1 MKLPLLKRS
10 APSAAGEPSAAKKK
24 RPSLKKLLA
33 LAAAAALVIGLGGR
47 TLLGGGAQAAKTGD
61 GGYTTA
67 QVTRRDVTAAIT
79 GSGTL
84 EAADSYNVTTL
95 LEDTIL
101 TANFEEGDQVEE
113 GTVLYTLDSS
123 DADSSLEQSE
133 ISLQQAQRSYSSQL
147 EDQAD
152 LNVAATAAGQVWS
165 VDVEVGDEIQA
176 GQTVATIRDSA
187 TMELKV
193 PFPADDAAG
202 FSLGQSA
209 AVTLDS
215 TFETL
220 SGTITKV
227 NGNTEVRSGN
237 VQVRTVT
244 IAVTNPGG
252 LSTDQSATAA
262 VVSADTKGPYVADNG
277 GGLTLPFTPTAVYV
291 DGALSG
297 QSQVK
302 QYDVYYYNA
311 ALRTVWVYTD
321 RATGTLTD
329 LSPSKTA
336 PTSATVAGVTYS
348 IGSSTASYKLS
359 SQGQFSQGDVVTVLL
374 GMDGDIVDVVSAQ
387 NSETTYYGVV
397 IASTKAASSSSTSS
411 SSTTSAQAQT
421 QVACSD
427 GTVRTF
433 YHSGGAQSVGKL
445 VSVAVTQSGTTLSAI
460 PRRSLSGTVNS
471 AGTRF
476 AGYSFA
482 DNVEILDTDGDGG
495 YARIYPSRLA
505 GYSLTDDDVLFYSL
519 DSTGSIDCLIL
530 DEATGDTYT
539 YAFVTQATSKTDGS
553 SLSGSYTYLQNGQS
567 HSVSGQQTYSVKV
580 GGARLTFSDNGSL
593 KGMRQLSS
601 VNLTGLTSLT
611 ATAGS
616 SKYALAEDVTVLLRD
631 GSQQGYYPTTLSA
644 VNSTDYSLVGWYDN
658 QGASAGGRIRILVA
672 TKK

>member
-1 MKLPLLKRS
+1 M
-10 APSAAGEPSAAKKK
+10 KK
-24 RPSLKKLLA
+24 RLSAL
-33 LAAAAALVIGLGGR
+33 LAAALAVSMLTLPAGAVSQSTALETIQALGILAGDSQGNLNLSSAVTRAEFVTMMTAASSYKDTVGSGYGVSLFKDVKSSHWASEYIRLAVEQNWMTGYTDGTFRPGR
-47 TLLGGGAQAAKTGD
+47 TITLEEACTALLRLLGYDASSLAGSFP
-61 GGYTTA
+61 TA
-67 QVTRRDVTAAIT
+67 QLSKAGAVGLLDDVTAK
-79 GSGTL
+79 
-84 EAADSYNVTTL
+84 
-95 LEDTIL
+95 
-101 TANFEEGDQVEE
+101 Q
-113 GTVLYTLDSS
+113 
-123 DADSSLEQSE
+123 
-133 ISLQQAQRSYSSQL
+133 
-147 EDQAD
+147 
-152 LNVAATAAGQVWS
+152 
-165 VDVEVGDEIQA
+165 
-176 GQTVATIRDSA
+176 GQTLTRQDC
-187 TMELKV
+187 
-193 PFPADDAAG
+193 
-202 FSLGQSA
+202 
-209 AVTLDS
+209 VTL
-215 TFETL
+215 FYHLLLAETKAGAVYGATL
-220 SGTITKV
+220 GYTIK
-227 NGNTEVRSGN
+227 NNEV
-237 VQVRTVT
+237 
-244 IAVTNPGG
+244 
-252 LSTDQSATAA
+252 DYAT

-291 DGALSG
+291 DGALSS

-302 QYDVYYYNA
+302 QYDVYYYNSG
-311 ALRTVWVYTD
+311 LRTVWVYTD

-460 PRRSLSGTVNS
+460 SKRSLSGTVNS

-482 DNVEILDTDGDGG
+482 DNVEILDTDSDGG

>member
-1 MKLPLLKRS
+1 MIKEMKFPMR
-10 APSAAGEPSAAKKK
+10 
-24 RPSLKKLLA
+24 KKLSAL
-33 LAAAAALVIGLGGR
+33 LAAALAVSMLTLPAGAVSQSTALETVRALGIMAGDSQGNLNLSSAVTRAEFVTMMTAASSYKDTVGSGYGVSLFKDVKSSHWASEYIRLAVEQNWMTGYTDGTFRPGR
-47 TLLGGGAQAAKTGD
+47 TITLEEACTALLRLLGYDASTLAGSFP
-61 GGYTTA
+61 TA
-67 QVTRRDVTAAIT
+67 QLSKAGAVGLLDDVTAKQ
-79 GSGTL
+79 GQTL
-84 EAADSYNVTTL
+84 TRQDCVTLFYNLLLADTKDGPVYGTTL
-95 LEDTIL
+95 GYTIK
-101 TANFEEGDQVEE
+101 NNEVD
-113 GTVLYTLDSS
+113 Y
-123 DADSSLEQSE
+123 
-133 ISLQQAQRSYSSQL
+133 
-147 EDQAD
+147 
-152 LNVAATAAGQVWS
+152 AT
-165 VDVEVGDEIQA
+165 
-176 GQTVATIRDSA
+176 
-187 TMELKV
+187 
-193 PFPADDAAG
+193 
-202 FSLGQSA
+202 
-209 AVTLDS
+209 
-215 TFETL
+215 
-220 SGTITKV
+220 
-227 NGNTEVRSGN
+227 
-237 VQVRTVT
+237 
-244 IAVTNPGG
+244 
-252 LSTDQSATAA
+252 
-262 VVSADTKGPYVADNG
+262 VVSADTKGPYVASVSRT
-277 GGLTLPFTPTAVYV
+277 LELPF
-291 DGALSG
+291 S
-297 QSQVK
+297 
-302 QYDVYYYNA
+302 A
-311 ALRTVWVYTD
+311 A
-321 RATGTLTD
+321 
-329 LSPSKTA
+329 
-336 PTSATVAGVTYS
+336 SATVYRDGD
-348 IGSSTASYKLS
+348 LS

-397 IASTKAASSSSTSS
+397 VASSKAASSSSTSS

-427 GTVRTF
+427 GAVRTF

-460 PRRSLSGTVNS
+460 SRRSLSGTVNS

-539 YAFVTQATSKTDGS
+539 YAFVTQATSKTDGN

-567 HSVSGQQTYSVKV
+567 HTVSGQQTYSVKV

-631 GSQQGYYPTTLSA
+631 SGQQGYYPTTLSA
-644 VNSTDYSLVGWYDN
+644 INSTDYSLVGWYDN

>member
-1 MKLPLLKRS
+1 MIKEMKFPMR
-10 APSAAGEPSAAKKK
+10 
-24 RPSLKKLLA
+24 KKLSAL
-33 LAAAAALVIGLGGR
+33 LAAALAVSMLTLPAGAVSQSTALETVRALGIMAGDSQGNLNLSSAVTRAEFVTMMTAASSYKDTVGSGYGVSLFKDVKSSHWASEYIRLAVEQNWMTGYTDGTFRPGR
-47 TLLGGGAQAAKTGD
+47 TITLEEACTALLRLLGYDSSSLAGSFP
-61 GGYTTA
+61 TA
-67 QVTRRDVTAAIT
+67 QLSKAGSVGLLDDVTAKQ
-79 GSGTL
+79 GQTL
-84 EAADSYNVTTL
+84 TRQDCVTLFYNLLLADTKDGPVYGTTL
-95 LEDTIL
+95 GYTIK
-101 TANFEEGDQVEE
+101 NNEVD
-113 GTVLYTLDSS
+113 Y
-123 DADSSLEQSE
+123 
-133 ISLQQAQRSYSSQL
+133 
-147 EDQAD
+147 
-152 LNVAATAAGQVWS
+152 AT
-165 VDVEVGDEIQA
+165 
-176 GQTVATIRDSA
+176 
-187 TMELKV
+187 
-193 PFPADDAAG
+193 
-202 FSLGQSA
+202 
-209 AVTLDS
+209 
-215 TFETL
+215 
-220 SGTITKV
+220 
-227 NGNTEVRSGN
+227 
-237 VQVRTVT
+237 
-244 IAVTNPGG
+244 
-252 LSTDQSATAA
+252 
-262 VVSADTKGPYVADNG
+262 VVSADTKGPYVASASRT
-277 GGLTLPFTPTAVYV
+277 LELPFSAASATVYR
-291 DGALSG
+291 DGDLSS
-297 QSQVK
+297 QSQVQ
-302 QYDVYYYNA
+302 QYDVYYYNSG
-311 ALRTVWVYTD
+311 LRTVWVYSD

-397 IASTKAASSSSTSS
+397 VASSKAASSSSTSS

-433 YHSGGAQSVGKL
+433 YHDGGAQSVGKL
-445 VSVAVTQSGTTLSAI
+445 VSATVTQSGTQLSAI
-460 PRRSLSGTVNS
+460 SKRSLSGTVNS

-505 GYSLTDDDVLFYSL
+505 GYSLTDDDVLFYTL
-519 DSTGSIDCLIL
+519 DSSGSIDCLIL

-539 YAFVTQATSKTDGS
+539 YAFVTQATSKTDGNN
-553 SLSGSYTYLQNGQS
+553 LSGSYTYLQNGQS

-580 GGARLTFSDNGSL
+580 GGARLTFSDNGAL

-616 SKYALAEDVTVLLRD
+616 SKYALAEDVMVLLRD
-631 GSQQGYYPTTLSA
+631 SGQQGYYPTTLSA
-644 VNSTDYSLVGWYDN
+644 INSTDYSLVGWYDN

>member
-1 MKLPLLKRS
+1 MR
-10 APSAAGEPSAAKKK
+10 
-24 RPSLKKLLA
+24 KKLSAL
-33 LAAAAALVIGLGGR
+33 LAAALAVSMLTLPAGAVSQSTALETIQALGILAGDSQGNLNLSSAVTRAEFVTMMTAASSYKDTVGSGYGVSLFKDVKSSHWASEYIRLAVEQNWMTGYTDGTFRPGR
-47 TLLGGGAQAAKTGD
+47 TITLEEACTALLRLLGYDASSLAGSFP
-61 GGYTTA
+61 TA
-67 QVTRRDVTAAIT
+67 QLSKAGAVGLLDDVTAKQ
-79 GSGTL
+79 GQTL
-84 EAADSYNVTTL
+84 TRQDCVTLFYHLLLAETKAGAVYGTTL
-95 LEDTIL
+95 
-101 TANFEEGDQVEE
+101 GY
-113 GTVLYTLDSS
+113 TVKNNEVDY
-123 DADSSLEQSE
+123 
-133 ISLQQAQRSYSSQL
+133 
-147 EDQAD
+147 
-152 LNVAATAAGQVWS
+152 AT
-165 VDVEVGDEIQA
+165 
-176 GQTVATIRDSA
+176 
-187 TMELKV
+187 
-193 PFPADDAAG
+193 
-202 FSLGQSA
+202 
-209 AVTLDS
+209 
-215 TFETL
+215 
-220 SGTITKV
+220 
-227 NGNTEVRSGN
+227 
-237 VQVRTVT
+237 
-244 IAVTNPGG
+244 
-252 LSTDQSATAA
+252 

-291 DGALSG
+291 DGALSD

-302 QYDVYYYNA
+302 QYDVYYYNSG
-311 ALRTVWVYTD
+311 LRTVWVYTD

-460 PRRSLSGTVNS
+460 SRRSLSGTVNS

>member
-1 MKLPLLKRS
+1 MR
-10 APSAAGEPSAAKKK
+10 
-24 RPSLKKLLA
+24 KKLSAL
-33 LAAAAALVIGLGGR
+33 LAAALAVSMLTLPAGAVSQSTALETIQALGILAGDSQGNLNLSSAVTRAEFVTMMTAASSYKDTVGSGYGVSLFKDVKSSHWASEYIRLAVEQNWMTGYTDGTFRPGR
-47 TLLGGGAQAAKTGD
+47 TITLEEACTALLRLLGYDASSLAGSFP
-61 GGYTTA
+61 TA
-67 QVTRRDVTAAIT
+67 QLSKAGAVGLLDDVTAKQ
-79 GSGTL
+79 GQTL
-84 EAADSYNVTTL
+84 TRQDCVTLFYHLLLAETKAGAVYGTTL
-95 LEDTIL
+95 
-101 TANFEEGDQVEE
+101 GY
-113 GTVLYTLDSS
+113 TVKNNEVDY
-123 DADSSLEQSE
+123 
-133 ISLQQAQRSYSSQL
+133 
-147 EDQAD
+147 
-152 LNVAATAAGQVWS
+152 AT
-165 VDVEVGDEIQA
+165 
-176 GQTVATIRDSA
+176 
-187 TMELKV
+187 
-193 PFPADDAAG
+193 
-202 FSLGQSA
+202 
-209 AVTLDS
+209 
-215 TFETL
+215 
-220 SGTITKV
+220 
-227 NGNTEVRSGN
+227 
-237 VQVRTVT
+237 
-244 IAVTNPGG
+244 
-252 LSTDQSATAA
+252 

-291 DGALSG
+291 DGALSD

-302 QYDVYYYNA
+302 QYDVYYYNSG
-311 ALRTVWVYTD
+311 LRTVWVYTD

-460 PRRSLSGTVNS
+460 SKRSLSGTVNS

-539 YAFVTQATSKTDGS
+539 YAFVTQATSKTDGN

-644 VNSTDYSLVGWYDN
+644 VNSTDYTLVGWYDN

>member
-1 MKLPLLKRS
+1 MR
-10 APSAAGEPSAAKKK
+10 
-24 RPSLKKLLA
+24 KKLSAL
-33 LAAAAALVIGLGGR
+33 LAAALAVSMLTLPAGAVSQSTALETIQALGILAGDSQGNLNLSSAVTRAEFVTMMTAASSYKDTVGSGYGVSLFKDVKSSHWASEYIRLAVEQNWMTGYTDGTFRPGR
-47 TLLGGGAQAAKTGD
+47 TITLEEACTALLRLLGYDASSLAGSFP
-61 GGYTTA
+61 TA
-67 QVTRRDVTAAIT
+67 QLSKAGAVGLLDDVTAKQ
-79 GSGTL
+79 GQTL
-84 EAADSYNVTTL
+84 TRQDCVTLFYHLLLAETKAGAVYGTTL
-95 LEDTIL
+95 GYTIK
-101 TANFEEGDQVEE
+101 NNE
-113 GTVLYTLDSS
+113 
-123 DADSSLEQSE
+123 
-133 ISLQQAQRSYSSQL
+133 
-147 EDQAD
+147 
-152 LNVAATAAGQVWS
+152 
-165 VDVEVGDEIQA
+165 VDY
-176 GQTVATIRDSA
+176 
-187 TMELKV
+187 
-193 PFPADDAAG
+193 
-202 FSLGQSA
+202 
-209 AVTLDS
+209 
-215 TFETL
+215 
-220 SGTITKV
+220 
-227 NGNTEVRSGN
+227 
-237 VQVRTVT
+237 
-244 IAVTNPGG
+244 
-252 LSTDQSATAA
+252 AA

-277 GGLTLPFTPTAVYV
+277 GGLTLPFPPTAVYV
-291 DGALSG
+291 DGALSD

-302 QYDVYYYNA
+302 QYDVYYYNSG
-311 ALRTVWVYTD
+311 LRTVWVYTD

-460 PRRSLSGTVNS
+460 SRRSLSGTVNS

-539 YAFVTQATSKTDGS
+539 YAFVTQATSKTDGN

>member
-1 MKLPLLKRS
+1 MIKEMKFPMR
-10 APSAAGEPSAAKKK
+10 
-24 RPSLKKLLA
+24 KKLSAL
-33 LAAAAALVIGLGGR
+33 LAAALAVSMLTLPAGAVSQSTALETVRALGITAGDSQGNLNLSSAVTRAEFVTMMTAASSYKDTVGSGYGVSLFKDVKSSHWASEYIRLAVEQNWMTGYTDGTFRPGR
-47 TLLGGGAQAAKTGD
+47 TITLEEACTALLRLLGYDSSSLAGSFP
-61 GGYTTA
+61 TA
-67 QVTRRDVTAAIT
+67 QLSKAGAVGLLDDVTAKQ
-79 GSGTL
+79 GQTL
-84 EAADSYNVTTL
+84 TRQDCVTLFYNLLLAETKAGAVYGTTL
-95 LEDTIL
+95 GYTIK
-101 TANFEEGDQVEE
+101 NNEVN
-113 GTVLYTLDSS
+113 Y
-123 DADSSLEQSE
+123 
-133 ISLQQAQRSYSSQL
+133 
-147 EDQAD
+147 
-152 LNVAATAAGQVWS
+152 AT
-165 VDVEVGDEIQA
+165 
-176 GQTVATIRDSA
+176 
-187 TMELKV
+187 
-193 PFPADDAAG
+193 
-202 FSLGQSA
+202 
-209 AVTLDS
+209 
-215 TFETL
+215 
-220 SGTITKV
+220 
-227 NGNTEVRSGN
+227 
-237 VQVRTVT
+237 
-244 IAVTNPGG
+244 
-252 LSTDQSATAA
+252 

-291 DGALSG
+291 DGALSD

-302 QYDVYYYNA
+302 QYDVYYYNSG
-311 ALRTVWVYTD
+311 LRTVWVYTD

-387 NSETTYYGVV
+387 NSGTTYYGVV
-397 IASTKAASSSSTSS
+397 VASSKAASSSSTSS

-427 GTVRTF
+427 GAVRTF
-433 YHSGGAQSVGKL
+433 YHDGGAQSVGKL
-445 VSVAVTQSGTTLSAI
+445 VSVTVTQSGTQLSAI
-460 PRRSLSGTVNS
+460 SKRSLSGTVNS

-476 AGYSFA
+476 AGYSLA
-482 DNVEILDTDGDGG
+482 DGVEILDTDGDGG

-505 GYSLTDDDVLFYSL
+505 GYSLTDDDVLFYTL
-519 DSTGSIDCLIL
+519 DSSGSIDCLIL

-539 YAFVTQATSKTDGS
+539 YAFVTQATSKTDGNN
-553 SLSGSYTYLQNGQS
+553 LSGSYTYLQNGQS

-616 SKYALAEDVTVLLRD
+616 SKYALAEDVMVLLRD
-631 GSQQGYYPTTLSA
+631 SGQQGYYPTTLSA

>member
-1 MKLPLLKRS
+1 MIKEMKFPMR
-10 APSAAGEPSAAKKK
+10 
-24 RPSLKKLLA
+24 KKLSAL
-33 LAAAAALVIGLGGR
+33 LAAALAVSMLTLPAGAVSQSTALETVRALGIMAGDSQGNLNLSSAVTRAEFVTMMTAASSYKDTVGSGYGVSLFKDVKSSHWASEYIRLAVEQNWMTGYTDGTFRPGR
-47 TLLGGGAQAAKTGD
+47 TITLEEACTALLRLLGYDSSSLAGSFP
-61 GGYTTA
+61 TA
-67 QVTRRDVTAAIT
+67 QLSKAGSVGLLDDVTAKQ
-79 GSGTL
+79 GQTL
-84 EAADSYNVTTL
+84 TRQDCVTLFYNLLLADTKDGPVYGTTL
-95 LEDTIL
+95 GYTIK
-101 TANFEEGDQVEE
+101 NNEVD
-113 GTVLYTLDSS
+113 Y
-123 DADSSLEQSE
+123 
-133 ISLQQAQRSYSSQL
+133 
-147 EDQAD
+147 
-152 LNVAATAAGQVWS
+152 AT
-165 VDVEVGDEIQA
+165 
-176 GQTVATIRDSA
+176 
-187 TMELKV
+187 
-193 PFPADDAAG
+193 
-202 FSLGQSA
+202 
-209 AVTLDS
+209 
-215 TFETL
+215 
-220 SGTITKV
+220 
-227 NGNTEVRSGN
+227 
-237 VQVRTVT
+237 
-244 IAVTNPGG
+244 
-252 LSTDQSATAA
+252 
-262 VVSADTKGPYVADNG
+262 VVSADTKGPYVASVSRT
-277 GGLTLPFTPTAVYV
+277 LELPFSAASATVYR
-291 DGALSG
+291 DGDLSS
-297 QSQVK
+297 QSQVQ
-302 QYDVYYYNA
+302 QYDVYYYNSG
-311 ALRTVWVYTD
+311 LRTVWVYSD

-427 GTVRTF
+427 GAVRTF

-460 PRRSLSGTVNS
+460 SKRSLSGTVNS

-539 YAFVTQATSKTDGS
+539 YAFVTQATSKTDGNN
-553 SLSGSYTYLQNGQS
+553 LSGSYTYLQNGQS
-567 HSVSGQQTYSVKV
+567 HTVSGQQTYSVKV
-580 GGARLTFSDNGSL
+580 GGARLTFSDNGAL

-616 SKYALAEDVTVLLRD
+616 SKYALAEDVMVLLRD
-631 GSQQGYYPTTLSA
+631 SGQQGYYPTTLSA

>member
-1 MKLPLLKRS
+1 MIKEMKFPMR
-10 APSAAGEPSAAKKK
+10 
-24 RPSLKKLLA
+24 KKLSAL
-33 LAAAAALVIGLGGR
+33 LAAALAVSMLTLPAGAVSQSTALETVRALGIMAGDSQGNLNLSSAVTRAEFVTMMTAASSYTDTVGSGYGVSLFKDVKSSHWASEYIRLAVEQNWMTGYTDGTFRPGR
-47 TLLGGGAQAAKTGD
+47 TITLEEACTALLRLLGYDASTLAGSFP
-61 GGYTTA
+61 TA
-67 QVTRRDVTAAIT
+67 QLSKAGAVGLLDDVTAKQ
-79 GSGTL
+79 GQTL
-84 EAADSYNVTTL
+84 TRQDCVTLFYNLLLADTKDGPVYGTTL
-95 LEDTIL
+95 GYTIK
-101 TANFEEGDQVEE
+101 NNEVD
-113 GTVLYTLDSS
+113 Y
-123 DADSSLEQSE
+123 
-133 ISLQQAQRSYSSQL
+133 
-147 EDQAD
+147 
-152 LNVAATAAGQVWS
+152 AT
-165 VDVEVGDEIQA
+165 
-176 GQTVATIRDSA
+176 
-187 TMELKV
+187 
-193 PFPADDAAG
+193 
-202 FSLGQSA
+202 
-209 AVTLDS
+209 
-215 TFETL
+215 
-220 SGTITKV
+220 
-227 NGNTEVRSGN
+227 
-237 VQVRTVT
+237 
-244 IAVTNPGG
+244 
-252 LSTDQSATAA
+252 
-262 VVSADTKGPYVADNG
+262 VVSADTKGPYVASVSRT
-277 GGLTLPFTPTAVYV
+277 LELPF
-291 DGALSG
+291 S
-297 QSQVK
+297 
-302 QYDVYYYNA
+302 A
-311 ALRTVWVYTD
+311 A
-321 RATGTLTD
+321 
-329 LSPSKTA
+329 
-336 PTSATVAGVTYS
+336 SATVYRDGD
-348 IGSSTASYKLS
+348 LS

-397 IASTKAASSSSTSS
+397 VASSKAASSSSTSS

-427 GTVRTF
+427 GAVRTF

-460 PRRSLSGTVNS
+460 SRRSLSGTVNS

-539 YAFVTQATSKTDGS
+539 YAFVTQATSKTDGN

-567 HSVSGQQTYSVKV
+567 HTVSGQQTYSVKV

-631 GSQQGYYPTTLSA
+631 SGQQGYYPTTLSA
-644 VNSTDYSLVGWYDN
+644 INSTDYSLVGWYDN

>member
-1 MKLPLLKRS
+1 MR
-10 APSAAGEPSAAKKK
+10 
-24 RPSLKKLLA
+24 KKLSAL
-33 LAAAAALVIGLGGR
+33 LAAALAVSMLTLPAGAVSQSTALETVRALGILAGDSQGNLNLSSAVTRAEFVTMMTAASSYKDTVGSGYGVSLFKDVKSSHWASEYIRLAVEQNWMTGYTDGTFRPGR
-47 TLLGGGAQAAKTGD
+47 TITLEEACTALLRLLGYDASTLAGSFP
-61 GGYTTA
+61 TA
-67 QVTRRDVTAAIT
+67 QLSKAGAVGLLDDVTAK
-79 GSGTL
+79 
-84 EAADSYNVTTL
+84 
-95 LEDTIL
+95 
-101 TANFEEGDQVEE
+101 Q
-113 GTVLYTLDSS
+113 
-123 DADSSLEQSE
+123 
-133 ISLQQAQRSYSSQL
+133 
-147 EDQAD
+147 
-152 LNVAATAAGQVWS
+152 
-165 VDVEVGDEIQA
+165 
-176 GQTVATIRDSA
+176 GQTLTRQDC
-187 TMELKV
+187 
-193 PFPADDAAG
+193 
-202 FSLGQSA
+202 
-209 AVTLDS
+209 VTL
-215 TFETL
+215 FYNLLLAETKAGAVYGATL
-220 SGTITKV
+220 GYTVK
-227 NGNTEVRSGN
+227 NNEV
-237 VQVRTVT
+237 
-244 IAVTNPGG
+244 
-252 LSTDQSATAA
+252 DYAA

-311 ALRTVWVYTD
+311 ALRSVWVYTD

-460 PRRSLSGTVNS
+460 SRRSLSGTVNS

-476 AGYSFA
+476 SGYSFA

-567 HSVSGQQTYSVKV
+567 HSVSGQQIYSVKV

-672 TKK
+672 AKK

>member
-1 MKLPLLKRS
+1 MIKEMKFPMR
-10 APSAAGEPSAAKKK
+10 
-24 RPSLKKLLA
+24 KKLSAL
-33 LAAAAALVIGLGGR
+33 LAAALAVSMLTLPAGAVSQSTALETVRALGILAGDSQGNLNLSSAVTRAEFVTMMTAASSYKDTVGSGYGVSLFKDVKSSHWASEYIRLAVEQNWMTGYTDGTFRPGR
-47 TLLGGGAQAAKTGD
+47 TITLEEACTALLRLLGYDASTLAGSFP
-61 GGYTTA
+61 TA
-67 QVTRRDVTAAIT
+67 QLSKAGAVGLLDDVTAKQ
-79 GSGTL
+79 GQTL
-84 EAADSYNVTTL
+84 TRQDCVTLFYHLLLAETKAGAVYGTTL
-95 LEDTIL
+95 GYTIK
-101 TANFEEGDQVEE
+101 NNEVD
-113 GTVLYTLDSS
+113 Y
-123 DADSSLEQSE
+123 
-133 ISLQQAQRSYSSQL
+133 
-147 EDQAD
+147 
-152 LNVAATAAGQVWS
+152 AT
-165 VDVEVGDEIQA
+165 
-176 GQTVATIRDSA
+176 
-187 TMELKV
+187 
-193 PFPADDAAG
+193 
-202 FSLGQSA
+202 
-209 AVTLDS
+209 
-215 TFETL
+215 
-220 SGTITKV
+220 
-227 NGNTEVRSGN
+227 
-237 VQVRTVT
+237 
-244 IAVTNPGG
+244 
-252 LSTDQSATAA
+252 

-311 ALRTVWVYTD
+311 ALRSVWVYTD

-336 PTSATVAGVTYS
+336 PASATVAGVTYS

-374 GMDGDIVDVVSAQ
+374 GMDGNIVDVVSAQ

-397 IASTKAASSSSTSS
+397 IASTKAASSSSTSAS
-411 SSTTSAQAQT
+411 SNATAQAQT

-427 GTVRTF
+427 GAVRTF

-460 PRRSLSGTVNS
+460 SRRSLSGTVNS

-539 YAFVTQATSKTDGS
+539 YAFVTQATSKTDGN

>member
-1 MKLPLLKRS
+1 MR
-10 APSAAGEPSAAKKK
+10 
-24 RPSLKKLLA
+24 KKLSAL
-33 LAAAAALVIGLGGR
+33 LAAALAVSMLTLPAGAVSQSTALETIQALGILAGDSQGNLNLSSAVTRAEFVTMMTAASSYKDTVGSGYGVSLFKDVKSSHWASEYIRLAVEQNWMTGYTDGTFRPGR
-47 TLLGGGAQAAKTGD
+47 TITLEEACTALLRLLGYDASSLAGSFP
-61 GGYTTA
+61 TA
-67 QVTRRDVTAAIT
+67 QLSKAGAVGLLDDVTAKQ
-79 GSGTL
+79 GQTL
-84 EAADSYNVTTL
+84 TRQDCVTLFYHLLLAETKAGAVYGTTL
-95 LEDTIL
+95 
-101 TANFEEGDQVEE
+101 GY
-113 GTVLYTLDSS
+113 TVKNNEVDY
-123 DADSSLEQSE
+123 
-133 ISLQQAQRSYSSQL
+133 
-147 EDQAD
+147 
-152 LNVAATAAGQVWS
+152 AT
-165 VDVEVGDEIQA
+165 
-176 GQTVATIRDSA
+176 
-187 TMELKV
+187 
-193 PFPADDAAG
+193 
-202 FSLGQSA
+202 
-209 AVTLDS
+209 
-215 TFETL
+215 
-220 SGTITKV
+220 
-227 NGNTEVRSGN
+227 
-237 VQVRTVT
+237 
-244 IAVTNPGG
+244 
-252 LSTDQSATAA
+252 

-291 DGALSG
+291 DGALSD

-302 QYDVYYYNA
+302 QYDVYYYNSG
-311 ALRTVWVYTD
+311 LRTVWVYTD

-460 PRRSLSGTVNS
+460 SKRSLSGTVNS

-539 YAFVTQATSKTDGS
+539 YAFVTQATSKTDGN

-567 HSVSGQQTYSVKV
+567 HSISGQQTYSVKV

>member
-1 MKLPLLKRS
+1 MMT
-10 APSAAGEPSAAKKK
+10 AASSYKDTVGSGYGVSLFKDVKSSHWASEYIRLAVEQNWMTGYTDGTF
-24 RPSLKKLLA
+24 RP
-33 LAAAAALVIGLGGR
+33 GR
-47 TLLGGGAQAAKTGD
+47 TITLEEACTALLRLLGYDASTLAGSFP
-61 GGYTTA
+61 TA
-67 QVTRRDVTAAIT
+67 QLSKAGAVGLLDDVTAKQ
-79 GSGTL
+79 GQTL
-84 EAADSYNVTTL
+84 TRQDCVTLFYHLLLADTRAGAVYGTTL
-95 LEDTIL
+95 GYTIK
-101 TANFEEGDQVEE
+101 NNE
-113 GTVLYTLDSS
+113 
-123 DADSSLEQSE
+123 
-133 ISLQQAQRSYSSQL
+133 
-147 EDQAD
+147 
-152 LNVAATAAGQVWS
+152 
-165 VDVEVGDEIQA
+165 VDY
-176 GQTVATIRDSA
+176 
-187 TMELKV
+187 
-193 PFPADDAAG
+193 
-202 FSLGQSA
+202 
-209 AVTLDS
+209 
-215 TFETL
+215 
-220 SGTITKV
+220 
-227 NGNTEVRSGN
+227 
-237 VQVRTVT
+237 
-244 IAVTNPGG
+244 
-252 LSTDQSATAA
+252 AA

-277 GGLTLPFTPTAVYV
+277 GWLTLPFTPTAVYV

-336 PTSATVAGVTYS
+336 PASATVAGVTYS

-397 IASTKAASSSSTSS
+397 IASTKAASSSSTSGS
-411 SSTTSAQAQT
+411 SNATAQAQT

-427 GTVRTF
+427 GAVRTF

-445 VSVAVTQSGTTLSAI
+445 VSVTVTQSGTTLSAI
-460 PRRSLSGTVNS
+460 SRRSLSGTVNS

-611 ATAGS
+611 AAAGS

>member
-1 MKLPLLKRS
+1 MIKEMKFPMR
-10 APSAAGEPSAAKKK
+10 
-24 RPSLKKLLA
+24 KKLSAL
-33 LAAAAALVIGLGGR
+33 LAAALAVSMLTLPAGAVSQSTALETVRALGILAGDSQGNLNLSSAVTRAEFVTMMTAASSYKDTVGSGYGVSLFKDVKSSHWASEYIRLAVEQNWMTGYTDGTFRPGR
-47 TLLGGGAQAAKTGD
+47 TITLEEACTALLRLLGYDASTLAGSFP
-61 GGYTTA
+61 TA
-67 QVTRRDVTAAIT
+67 QLSKAGAVGLLDDVTAKQ
-79 GSGTL
+79 GQTL
-84 EAADSYNVTTL
+84 TRQDCVTLFYHLLLAETKAGAVYGTTL
-95 LEDTIL
+95 
-101 TANFEEGDQVEE
+101 GY
-113 GTVLYTLDSS
+113 TVKNNEVDY
-123 DADSSLEQSE
+123 
-133 ISLQQAQRSYSSQL
+133 
-147 EDQAD
+147 
-152 LNVAATAAGQVWS
+152 AT
-165 VDVEVGDEIQA
+165 
-176 GQTVATIRDSA
+176 
-187 TMELKV
+187 
-193 PFPADDAAG
+193 
-202 FSLGQSA
+202 
-209 AVTLDS
+209 
-215 TFETL
+215 
-220 SGTITKV
+220 
-227 NGNTEVRSGN
+227 
-237 VQVRTVT
+237 
-244 IAVTNPGG
+244 
-252 LSTDQSATAA
+252 

-291 DGALSG
+291 DGALSD

-311 ALRTVWVYTD
+311 GLRTVWVYTD

-411 SSTTSAQAQT
+411 SSNATAQAQT

-460 PRRSLSGTVNS
+460 SRRSLSGTVNS

-482 DNVEILDTDGDGG
+482 DNVDILDTDSDGG

>member
-1 MKLPLLKRS
+1 M
-10 APSAAGEPSAAKKK
+10 KK
-24 RPSLKKLLA
+24 RLSAL
-33 LAAAAALVIGLGGR
+33 LAAALAVSMLTLPAGAVSQSTALETIQALGILAGDSQGNLNLSSAVTRAEFVTMMTAASSYKDTVGSGYGVSLFKDVKSSHWASEYIRLAVEQNWMTGYTDGTFRPGR
-47 TLLGGGAQAAKTGD
+47 TITLEEACTALLRLLGYDASSLAGSFP
-61 GGYTTA
+61 TA
-67 QVTRRDVTAAIT
+67 QLSKAGAVGLLDDVTAKQ
-79 GSGTL
+79 GQTL
-84 EAADSYNVTTL
+84 TRQDCVTLFYHLLLAETKAGAVYGTTL
-95 LEDTIL
+95 
-101 TANFEEGDQVEE
+101 GY
-113 GTVLYTLDSS
+113 TVKNNEVDY
-123 DADSSLEQSE
+123 
-133 ISLQQAQRSYSSQL
+133 
-147 EDQAD
+147 
-152 LNVAATAAGQVWS
+152 AT
-165 VDVEVGDEIQA
+165 
-176 GQTVATIRDSA
+176 
-187 TMELKV
+187 
-193 PFPADDAAG
+193 
-202 FSLGQSA
+202 
-209 AVTLDS
+209 
-215 TFETL
+215 
-220 SGTITKV
+220 
-227 NGNTEVRSGN
+227 
-237 VQVRTVT
+237 
-244 IAVTNPGG
+244 
-252 LSTDQSATAA
+252 

-291 DGALSG
+291 DGALSD

-311 ALRTVWVYTD
+311 ALRSVWVYTD

-336 PTSATVAGVTYS
+336 PASATVAGVTYS

-460 PRRSLSGTVNS
+460 SRRSLSGTVNS

-519 DSTGSIDCLIL
+519 DSSGSIDCLIL

-539 YAFVTQATSKTDGS
+539 YAFVTQATSKTDGN

>member
-1 MKLPLLKRS
+1 MR
-10 APSAAGEPSAAKKK
+10 
-24 RPSLKKLLA
+24 KKLSAL
-33 LAAAAALVIGLGGR
+33 LAAALAVSMLTLPAGAVSQSTALETIQALGILAGDSQGNLNLSSAVTRAEFVTMMTAASSYKDTVGSGYGVFLFKDVKSSHWASEYIRLAVEQNWMTGYTDGTFRPGR
-47 TLLGGGAQAAKTGD
+47 TITLEEACTALLRLLGYDASSLAGSFP
-61 GGYTTA
+61 TA
-67 QVTRRDVTAAIT
+67 QLSKAGAVGLLDDVTAKQ
-79 GSGTL
+79 GQTL
-84 EAADSYNVTTL
+84 TRQDCVTLFYHLLLAETKAGAVYGTTL
-95 LEDTIL
+95 
-101 TANFEEGDQVEE
+101 GY
-113 GTVLYTLDSS
+113 TVKNNEVDY
-123 DADSSLEQSE
+123 
-133 ISLQQAQRSYSSQL
+133 
-147 EDQAD
+147 
-152 LNVAATAAGQVWS
+152 AT
-165 VDVEVGDEIQA
+165 
-176 GQTVATIRDSA
+176 
-187 TMELKV
+187 
-193 PFPADDAAG
+193 
-202 FSLGQSA
+202 
-209 AVTLDS
+209 
-215 TFETL
+215 
-220 SGTITKV
+220 
-227 NGNTEVRSGN
+227 
-237 VQVRTVT
+237 
-244 IAVTNPGG
+244 
-252 LSTDQSATAA
+252 

-291 DGALSG
+291 DGALSD

-302 QYDVYYYNA
+302 QYDVYYYNSG
-311 ALRTVWVYTD
+311 LRTVWVYTD

-460 PRRSLSGTVNS
+460 SKRSLSGTVNS

-539 YAFVTQATSKTDGS
+539 YAFVTQATSKTDGN

>member
-1 MKLPLLKRS
+1 MR
-10 APSAAGEPSAAKKK
+10 
-24 RPSLKKLLA
+24 KKLSAL
-33 LAAAAALVIGLGGR
+33 LAAALAVSMLTLPAGAVSQSTALETIQAPGILAGDSQGNLNLSSAVTRAEFVTMMTAASSYKDTVGSGYGVSLFKDVKSSHWASEYIRLAVEQNWMTGYTDGTFRPGR
-47 TLLGGGAQAAKTGD
+47 TITLEEACTALLRLLGYDASSLAGSFP
-61 GGYTTA
+61 TA
-67 QVTRRDVTAAIT
+67 QLSKAGAVGLLDDVTAKQ
-79 GSGTL
+79 GQTL
-84 EAADSYNVTTL
+84 TRQDCVTLFYHLLLAETKAGAVYGTTL
-95 LEDTIL
+95 
-101 TANFEEGDQVEE
+101 GY
-113 GTVLYTLDSS
+113 TVKNN
-123 DADSSLEQSE
+123 E
-133 ISLQQAQRSYSSQL
+133 
-147 EDQAD
+147 
-152 LNVAATAAGQVWS
+152 
-165 VDVEVGDEIQA
+165 VDY
-176 GQTVATIRDSA
+176 
-187 TMELKV
+187 
-193 PFPADDAAG
+193 
-202 FSLGQSA
+202 
-209 AVTLDS
+209 
-215 TFETL
+215 
-220 SGTITKV
+220 
-227 NGNTEVRSGN
+227 
-237 VQVRTVT
+237 
-244 IAVTNPGG
+244 
-252 LSTDQSATAA
+252 AA

-291 DGALSG
+291 DGALSD

-302 QYDVYYYNA
+302 QYDVYYYNSG
-311 ALRTVWVYTD
+311 LRTVWVYTD

-460 PRRSLSGTVNS
+460 SRRSLSGTVNS

-482 DNVEILDTDGDGG
+482 DNVEILDTDG
-495 YARIYPSRLA
+495 
-505 GYSLTDDDVLFYSL
+505 
-519 DSTGSIDCLIL
+519 
-530 DEATGDTYT
+530 
-539 YAFVTQATSKTDGS
+539 
-553 SLSGSYTYLQNGQS
+553 
-567 HSVSGQQTYSVKV
+567 
-580 GGARLTFSDNGSL
+580 
-593 KGMRQLSS
+593 
-601 VNLTGLTSLT
+601 
-611 ATAGS
+611 
-616 SKYALAEDVTVLLRD
+616 D

>member
-1 MKLPLLKRS
+1 MR
-10 APSAAGEPSAAKKK
+10 
-24 RPSLKKLLA
+24 KKLSAL
-33 LAAAAALVIGLGGR
+33 LAAALAVSMLTLPAGAVSQSTALETIQALGILAGDSQGNLNLSSAVTRAEFVTMMTAASSYKDTVGSGYGVSLFKDVKSSHWASEYIRLAVEQNWMTGYTDGTFRPGR
-47 TLLGGGAQAAKTGD
+47 TITLEEACTALLRLLGYDASSLAGSFP
-61 GGYTTA
+61 TA
-67 QVTRRDVTAAIT
+67 QLSKAGAVGLLDDVTARQ
-79 GSGTL
+79 GQTL
-84 EAADSYNVTTL
+84 TRQDCVTLFYHLLLAETKAGAVYGTTL
-95 LEDTIL
+95 GYTIK
-101 TANFEEGDQVEE
+101 NNE
-113 GTVLYTLDSS
+113 
-123 DADSSLEQSE
+123 
-133 ISLQQAQRSYSSQL
+133 
-147 EDQAD
+147 
-152 LNVAATAAGQVWS
+152 
-165 VDVEVGDEIQA
+165 VDY
-176 GQTVATIRDSA
+176 
-187 TMELKV
+187 
-193 PFPADDAAG
+193 
-202 FSLGQSA
+202 
-209 AVTLDS
+209 
-215 TFETL
+215 
-220 SGTITKV
+220 
-227 NGNTEVRSGN
+227 
-237 VQVRTVT
+237 
-244 IAVTNPGG
+244 
-252 LSTDQSATAA
+252 AA

-291 DGALSG
+291 DGALSD

-302 QYDVYYYNA
+302 QYDVYYYNSG
-311 ALRTVWVYTD
+311 LRTVWVYTD

-460 PRRSLSGTVNS
+460 SRRSLSGTVNS

-644 VNSTDYSLVGWYDN
+644 VNSTDYTLVGWYDN

>member
-1 MKLPLLKRS
+1 M
-10 APSAAGEPSAAKKK
+10 KK
-24 RPSLKKLLA
+24 RLSAL
-33 LAAAAALVIGLGGR
+33 LAAALAVSMLTLPAGAVSQSTALETIQALGILAGDSQGNLNLSSAVTRAEFVTMMTAASSYKDTVGSGYGVSLFKDVKSSHWASEYIRLAVEQNWMTGYTDGTFRPGR
-47 TLLGGGAQAAKTGD
+47 TITLEEACTALLRLLGYDASSLAGSFP
-61 GGYTTA
+61 TA
-67 QVTRRDVTAAIT
+67 QLSKAGSVGLLDDVTAKQ
-79 GSGTL
+79 GQTL
-84 EAADSYNVTTL
+84 TRQDCVTLFYNLLLADTKDGPVYGTTL
-95 LEDTIL
+95 GYTIK
-101 TANFEEGDQVEE
+101 NNEVD
-113 GTVLYTLDSS
+113 Y
-123 DADSSLEQSE
+123 
-133 ISLQQAQRSYSSQL
+133 
-147 EDQAD
+147 
-152 LNVAATAAGQVWS
+152 AT
-165 VDVEVGDEIQA
+165 
-176 GQTVATIRDSA
+176 
-187 TMELKV
+187 
-193 PFPADDAAG
+193 
-202 FSLGQSA
+202 
-209 AVTLDS
+209 
-215 TFETL
+215 
-220 SGTITKV
+220 
-227 NGNTEVRSGN
+227 
-237 VQVRTVT
+237 
-244 IAVTNPGG
+244 
-252 LSTDQSATAA
+252 
-262 VVSADTKGPYVADNG
+262 VVSADTKGPYVASVSRT
-277 GGLTLPFTPTAVYV
+277 LELPFSAASATVYR
-291 DGALSG
+291 DGDLSS
-297 QSQVK
+297 QSQVQ
-302 QYDVYYYNA
+302 QYDVYYYNSG
-311 ALRTVWVYTD
+311 LRTVWVYSD

-460 PRRSLSGTVNS
+460 SRRSLSGTVNS

-539 YAFVTQATSKTDGS
+539 YAFVTQATSKTDGN

-631 GSQQGYYPTTLSA
+631 SGQQGYYPTTLSA

>member
-1 MKLPLLKRS
+1 MIKEMKFPMR
-10 APSAAGEPSAAKKK
+10 
-24 RPSLKKLLA
+24 KKLSAL
-33 LAAAAALVIGLGGR
+33 LAAALAVSMLTLPAGAVSQSTALETIQALGILAGDSQGNLNLSSAVTRAEFVTMMTAASSYKDTVGSGYGVSLFKDVKSSHWASEYIRLAVEQNWMTGYTDGTFRPGR
-47 TLLGGGAQAAKTGD
+47 TITLEEACTALLRLLGYDASSLAGSFP
-61 GGYTTA
+61 TA
-67 QVTRRDVTAAIT
+67 QLSKAGAVGLLDDVTAKQ
-79 GSGTL
+79 GQTL
-84 EAADSYNVTTL
+84 TRQDCVTLFYHLLLAETKAGAVYGTTL
-95 LEDTIL
+95 GYTIK
-101 TANFEEGDQVEE
+101 NNEVD
-113 GTVLYTLDSS
+113 Y
-123 DADSSLEQSE
+123 
-133 ISLQQAQRSYSSQL
+133 
-147 EDQAD
+147 
-152 LNVAATAAGQVWS
+152 AT
-165 VDVEVGDEIQA
+165 
-176 GQTVATIRDSA
+176 
-187 TMELKV
+187 
-193 PFPADDAAG
+193 
-202 FSLGQSA
+202 
-209 AVTLDS
+209 
-215 TFETL
+215 
-220 SGTITKV
+220 
-227 NGNTEVRSGN
+227 
-237 VQVRTVT
+237 
-244 IAVTNPGG
+244 
-252 LSTDQSATAA
+252 

-291 DGALSG
+291 DGALSD

-302 QYDVYYYNA
+302 QYDVYYYNSG
-311 ALRTVWVYTD
+311 LRTVWVYTD

-387 NSETTYYGVV
+387 NSEATYYGVV

-460 PRRSLSGTVNS
+460 SKRSLSGTVNS

-539 YAFVTQATSKTDGS
+539 YAFVTQATSKTDGN

>member
-1 MKLPLLKRS
+1 MIKEMKFPMR
-10 APSAAGEPSAAKKK
+10 
-24 RPSLKKLLA
+24 KKLSAL
-33 LAAAAALVIGLGGR
+33 LAAALAVSMLTLPAGAVSQSTALETVRALGIMAGDSQGNLNLSSAVTRAEFVTMMTAASSYKDTVGSGYGVSLFKDVKSSHWASEYIRLAVEQNWMTGYTDGTFRPGR
-47 TLLGGGAQAAKTGD
+47 TITLEEACTALLRLLGYDSSSLAGSFP
-61 GGYTTA
+61 TA
-67 QVTRRDVTAAIT
+67 QLSKAGAVGLLDDVTAKQ
-79 GSGTL
+79 GQTL
-84 EAADSYNVTTL
+84 TRQDCVTLFYNLLLAETKAGAVYGTTL
-95 LEDTIL
+95 
-101 TANFEEGDQVEE
+101 GY
-113 GTVLYTLDSS
+113 TVKNN
-123 DADSSLEQSE
+123 E
-133 ISLQQAQRSYSSQL
+133 
-147 EDQAD
+147 
-152 LNVAATAAGQVWS
+152 
-165 VDVEVGDEIQA
+165 VDY
-176 GQTVATIRDSA
+176 
-187 TMELKV
+187 
-193 PFPADDAAG
+193 
-202 FSLGQSA
+202 
-209 AVTLDS
+209 
-215 TFETL
+215 
-220 SGTITKV
+220 
-227 NGNTEVRSGN
+227 
-237 VQVRTVT
+237 
-244 IAVTNPGG
+244 
-252 LSTDQSATAA
+252 AA

-302 QYDVYYYNA
+302 QYDVYYYNSG
-311 ALRTVWVYTD
+311 LRTVWVYTD

-397 IASTKAASSSSTSS
+397 VASSKAASSSSTSS

-433 YHSGGAQSVGKL
+433 YHDGGAQSVGKL
-445 VSVAVTQSGTTLSAI
+445 VSVTVTQSGTQLSAI
-460 PRRSLSGTVNS
+460 SKRSLSGTVNS

-539 YAFVTQATSKTDGS
+539 YAFVTQATSKTDGN

-567 HSVSGQQTYSVKV
+567 HSISGQQTYSVKV

-616 SKYALAEDVTVLLRD
+616 SKYALAEDVMVLLRD
-631 GSQQGYYPTTLSA
+631 SGQQGYYPTTLSA

>member
-1 MKLPLLKRS
+1 MIKEMKFPMR
-10 APSAAGEPSAAKKK
+10 
-24 RPSLKKLLA
+24 KKLSAL
-33 LAAAAALVIGLGGR
+33 LAAALAVSMLTLPAGAVSQSTALETVRALGIMAGDSQGNLNLSSAVTRAEFVTMMTAAASYKDTVGSGYGVSLFKDVKSSHWASEYIRLAAEQNWMTGYTDGTFRPGR
-47 TLLGGGAQAAKTGD
+47 TITLEEACTALLRLLGYDSSSLAGSFP
-61 GGYTTA
+61 TA
-67 QVTRRDVTAAIT
+67 QLSKAGAVGLLDDVTAKQ
-79 GSGTL
+79 GQTL
-84 EAADSYNVTTL
+84 TRQDCVTLFYNLLLADTKDGPVYGTTL
-95 LEDTIL
+95 GYTIK
-101 TANFEEGDQVEE
+101 NNEVD
-113 GTVLYTLDSS
+113 Y
-123 DADSSLEQSE
+123 
-133 ISLQQAQRSYSSQL
+133 
-147 EDQAD
+147 
-152 LNVAATAAGQVWS
+152 AT
-165 VDVEVGDEIQA
+165 
-176 GQTVATIRDSA
+176 
-187 TMELKV
+187 
-193 PFPADDAAG
+193 
-202 FSLGQSA
+202 
-209 AVTLDS
+209 
-215 TFETL
+215 
-220 SGTITKV
+220 
-227 NGNTEVRSGN
+227 
-237 VQVRTVT
+237 
-244 IAVTNPGG
+244 
-252 LSTDQSATAA
+252 
-262 VVSADTKGPYVADNG
+262 VVSADTKGPYVASVSRT
-277 GGLTLPFTPTAVYV
+277 LELPFSAASATVYR
-291 DGALSG
+291 DGDLSS

-302 QYDVYYYNA
+302 QYDVYYYNSD
-311 ALRTVWVYTD
+311 LRTVWVYSD

-397 IASTKAASSSSTSS
+397 VASSKAASSSSTSS

-427 GTVRTF
+427 GAVRTF

-460 PRRSLSGTVNS
+460 SRRSLSGTVNS

-505 GYSLTDDDVLFYSL
+505 GYSLTDDDVLFYTL
-519 DSTGSIDCLIL
+519 DSSGSIDCLIL

-539 YAFVTQATSKTDGS
+539 YAFVTQATSKTDGNN
-553 SLSGSYTYLQNGQS
+553 LSGSYTYLQNGQS
-567 HSVSGQQTYSVKV
+567 HTVSGQQTYSVKV
-580 GGARLTFSDNGSL
+580 GGARLTFSDNGAL

-616 SKYALAEDVTVLLRD
+616 SKYALAEDVMVLLRD
-631 GSQQGYYPTTLSA
+631 SGQQGYYPTTLSA

>member
-1 MKLPLLKRS
+1 MR
-10 APSAAGEPSAAKKK
+10 
-24 RPSLKKLLA
+24 KKLSAL
-33 LAAAAALVIGLGGR
+33 LAAALAVSMLTLPAGAVSQSTALETIQALGILAGDSQGNLNLSSAVTRAEFVTMMTAASSYKDTVGSGYGVSLFKDVKSSHWASEYIRLAVEQNWMTGYTDGTFRPGR
-47 TLLGGGAQAAKTGD
+47 TITLEEACTALLRLLGYDASSLAGSFP
-61 GGYTTA
+61 TA
-67 QVTRRDVTAAIT
+67 QLSKAGAVGLLDDVTAKQ
-79 GSGTL
+79 GQTL
-84 EAADSYNVTTL
+84 TRQDCVTLFYHLLLAETKAGAVYGTTL
-95 LEDTIL
+95 
-101 TANFEEGDQVEE
+101 GY
-113 GTVLYTLDSS
+113 TVKNNEVDY
-123 DADSSLEQSE
+123 
-133 ISLQQAQRSYSSQL
+133 
-147 EDQAD
+147 
-152 LNVAATAAGQVWS
+152 AT
-165 VDVEVGDEIQA
+165 
-176 GQTVATIRDSA
+176 
-187 TMELKV
+187 
-193 PFPADDAAG
+193 
-202 FSLGQSA
+202 
-209 AVTLDS
+209 
-215 TFETL
+215 
-220 SGTITKV
+220 
-227 NGNTEVRSGN
+227 
-237 VQVRTVT
+237 
-244 IAVTNPGG
+244 
-252 LSTDQSATAA
+252 

-291 DGALSG
+291 DGALSD

-311 ALRTVWVYTD
+311 GLRTVWVYTD

-460 PRRSLSGTVNS
+460 SRRSLSGTVNS

-539 YAFVTQATSKTDGS
+539 YAFVTQATSKTDGN

>member
-1 MKLPLLKRS
+1 MIKEMKFPMR
-10 APSAAGEPSAAKKK
+10 
-24 RPSLKKLLA
+24 KKLSAL
-33 LAAAAALVIGLGGR
+33 LAAALAVSMLTLPAGAVSQSTALETVRALGITAGDSQGNLNLSSAVTRAEFVTMMTAASSYKDTVGSGYGVSLFKDVKSSHWASEYIRLAVEQNWMTGYTDGTFRPGR
-47 TLLGGGAQAAKTGD
+47 TITLEEACTALLRLLGYDSSSLAGSFP
-61 GGYTTA
+61 TA
-67 QVTRRDVTAAIT
+67 QLSKAGAVGLLDDVTAKQ
-79 GSGTL
+79 GQTL
-84 EAADSYNVTTL
+84 TRQDCVTLFYNLLLAETKAGAVYGTTL
-95 LEDTIL
+95 GYTIK
-101 TANFEEGDQVEE
+101 NNEVN
-113 GTVLYTLDSS
+113 Y
-123 DADSSLEQSE
+123 
-133 ISLQQAQRSYSSQL
+133 
-147 EDQAD
+147 
-152 LNVAATAAGQVWS
+152 AT
-165 VDVEVGDEIQA
+165 
-176 GQTVATIRDSA
+176 
-187 TMELKV
+187 
-193 PFPADDAAG
+193 
-202 FSLGQSA
+202 
-209 AVTLDS
+209 
-215 TFETL
+215 
-220 SGTITKV
+220 
-227 NGNTEVRSGN
+227 
-237 VQVRTVT
+237 
-244 IAVTNPGG
+244 
-252 LSTDQSATAA
+252 

-291 DGALSG
+291 DGALSD

-302 QYDVYYYNA
+302 QYDVYYYNSG
-311 ALRTVWVYTD
+311 LRTVWVYTD

-387 NSETTYYGVV
+387 NSGTTYYGVV
-397 IASTKAASSSSTSS
+397 VASSKAASSSSTSS

-427 GTVRTF
+427 GAVRTF
-433 YHSGGAQSVGKL
+433 YHDGGAQSVGKL
-445 VSVAVTQSGTTLSAI
+445 VSVTVTQSGTQLSAI
-460 PRRSLSGTVNS
+460 SKRSLSGTVNS

-482 DNVEILDTDGDGG
+482 DGVEILDTDGDGG

-505 GYSLTDDDVLFYSL
+505 GYSLTDDDVLFYTL
-519 DSTGSIDCLIL
+519 DSSGSIDCLIL

-539 YAFVTQATSKTDGS
+539 YAFVTQATSKTDGNN
-553 SLSGSYTYLQNGQS
+553 LSGSYTYLQNGQS

>member
-1 MKLPLLKRS
+1 MR
-10 APSAAGEPSAAKKK
+10 
-24 RPSLKKLLA
+24 KKLSAL
-33 LAAAAALVIGLGGR
+33 LAAALAVSMLTLPAGAVSQSTALETIQALGILAGDSQGNLNLSSAVTRAEFVTMMTAASSYKDTVGSGYGVSLFKDVKSSHWASEYIRLAVEQNWMTGYTDGTFRPGR
-47 TLLGGGAQAAKTGD
+47 TITLEEACTALLRLLGYDASTLAGSFP
-61 GGYTTA
+61 TA
-67 QVTRRDVTAAIT
+67 QLSKAGAVGLLDDVTAR
-79 GSGTL
+79 
-84 EAADSYNVTTL
+84 
-95 LEDTIL
+95 
-101 TANFEEGDQVEE
+101 Q
-113 GTVLYTLDSS
+113 
-123 DADSSLEQSE
+123 
-133 ISLQQAQRSYSSQL
+133 
-147 EDQAD
+147 
-152 LNVAATAAGQVWS
+152 
-165 VDVEVGDEIQA
+165 
-176 GQTVATIRDSA
+176 GQTLTRQDC
-187 TMELKV
+187 
-193 PFPADDAAG
+193 
-202 FSLGQSA
+202 
-209 AVTLDS
+209 VTL
-215 TFETL
+215 FYHLLLAETRAGAVYGATL
-220 SGTITKV
+220 GYTVK
-227 NGNTEVRSGN
+227 NNEV
-237 VQVRTVT
+237 
-244 IAVTNPGG
+244 
-252 LSTDQSATAA
+252 DYAA

-277 GGLTLPFTPTAVYV
+277 GGLTLPFTPTALYV
-291 DGALSG
+291 DGALSD

-302 QYDVYYYNA
+302 QYDVYYYNSG
-311 ALRTVWVYTD
+311 LRTVWVYTD

-329 LSPSKTA
+329 LFPSKTA

-460 PRRSLSGTVNS
+460 SRRSLSGTVNS

>member
-1 MKLPLLKRS
+1 MIKEMKFPMR
-10 APSAAGEPSAAKKK
+10 
-24 RPSLKKLLA
+24 KKLSAL
-33 LAAAAALVIGLGGR
+33 LAAALAVSMLTLPAGAVSQSTALETVRALGILAGDSQGNLNLSSAVTRAEFVTMMTAASSYKDTVGSGYGVSLFKDVKSSHWASEYIRLAVEQNWMTGYTDGTFRPGR
-47 TLLGGGAQAAKTGD
+47 TITLEEACTALLRLLGYDASTLAGSFP
-61 GGYTTA
+61 TA
-67 QVTRRDVTAAIT
+67 QLSKAGAVGLLDDVTAKQ
-79 GSGTL
+79 GQTL
-84 EAADSYNVTTL
+84 TRQDCVTLFYHLLLAETKAGAVYGTTL
-95 LEDTIL
+95 
-101 TANFEEGDQVEE
+101 GY
-113 GTVLYTLDSS
+113 TVKNNEVDY
-123 DADSSLEQSE
+123 
-133 ISLQQAQRSYSSQL
+133 
-147 EDQAD
+147 
-152 LNVAATAAGQVWS
+152 AT
-165 VDVEVGDEIQA
+165 
-176 GQTVATIRDSA
+176 
-187 TMELKV
+187 
-193 PFPADDAAG
+193 
-202 FSLGQSA
+202 
-209 AVTLDS
+209 
-215 TFETL
+215 
-220 SGTITKV
+220 
-227 NGNTEVRSGN
+227 
-237 VQVRTVT
+237 
-244 IAVTNPGG
+244 
-252 LSTDQSATAA
+252 

-291 DGALSG
+291 DGALSD

-336 PTSATVAGVTYS
+336 PASATVAGVTYS

-359 SQGQFSQGDVVTVLL
+359 SQGQFSQGEVVTVLL

-460 PRRSLSGTVNS
+460 SRRSLSGTVNS

-539 YAFVTQATSKTDGS
+539 YAFVTQATSKTDGN

>member
-1 MKLPLLKRS
+1 MR
-10 APSAAGEPSAAKKK
+10 
-24 RPSLKKLLA
+24 KKLSAL
-33 LAAAAALVIGLGGR
+33 LAAALAVSMLTLPAGAVSQSTALETIQALGILAGDSQGNLNLSSAVTRAEFVTMMTAASSYKDTVGSGYGVSLFKDVKSSHWASEYIRLAVEQNWMTGYTDGTFRPGR
-47 TLLGGGAQAAKTGD
+47 TITLEEACTALLRLLGYDASTLAGSFP
-61 GGYTTA
+61 TA
-67 QVTRRDVTAAIT
+67 QLSKAGAVGLLDDVTAR
-79 GSGTL
+79 
-84 EAADSYNVTTL
+84 
-95 LEDTIL
+95 
-101 TANFEEGDQVEE
+101 Q
-113 GTVLYTLDSS
+113 
-123 DADSSLEQSE
+123 
-133 ISLQQAQRSYSSQL
+133 
-147 EDQAD
+147 
-152 LNVAATAAGQVWS
+152 
-165 VDVEVGDEIQA
+165 
-176 GQTVATIRDSA
+176 GQTLTRQDC
-187 TMELKV
+187 
-193 PFPADDAAG
+193 
-202 FSLGQSA
+202 
-209 AVTLDS
+209 VTL
-215 TFETL
+215 FYHLLLAETRAGAVYGATL
-220 SGTITKV
+220 GYTIK
-227 NGNTEVRSGN
+227 NNEV
-237 VQVRTVT
+237 
-244 IAVTNPGG
+244 
-252 LSTDQSATAA
+252 DYAT

-291 DGALSG
+291 DGTLSS

-302 QYDVYYYNA
+302 QYDVYYYNSG
-311 ALRTVWVYTD
+311 LRTVWVYTD

-374 GMDGDIVDVVSAQ
+374 GMDGDIVDVLSAQ

-482 DNVEILDTDGDGG
+482 DNVDILDTDGDGG

>member
-1 MKLPLLKRS
+1 MR
-10 APSAAGEPSAAKKK
+10 
-24 RPSLKKLLA
+24 KKLSAL
-33 LAAAAALVIGLGGR
+33 LAAALAVSMLTLPAGAVSQSTALETVRALGILAGDSQGNLNLSSAVTRAEFVTMMTAASSYKDTVGSGYGVSLFKDVKSSHWASEYIRLAVEQNWMTGYTDGTFRPGR
-47 TLLGGGAQAAKTGD
+47 TITLEEACTALLRLLGYDASTLAGSFP
-61 GGYTTA
+61 TA
-67 QVTRRDVTAAIT
+67 QLSKAGAVGLLDDVTAKQ
-79 GSGTL
+79 GQTL
-84 EAADSYNVTTL
+84 TRQDCVTLFYHLLLAETKAGAVYGTTL
-95 LEDTIL
+95 GYTIK
-101 TANFEEGDQVEE
+101 NNE
-113 GTVLYTLDSS
+113 
-123 DADSSLEQSE
+123 
-133 ISLQQAQRSYSSQL
+133 
-147 EDQAD
+147 
-152 LNVAATAAGQVWS
+152 
-165 VDVEVGDEIQA
+165 VDY
-176 GQTVATIRDSA
+176 
-187 TMELKV
+187 
-193 PFPADDAAG
+193 
-202 FSLGQSA
+202 
-209 AVTLDS
+209 
-215 TFETL
+215 
-220 SGTITKV
+220 
-227 NGNTEVRSGN
+227 
-237 VQVRTVT
+237 
-244 IAVTNPGG
+244 
-252 LSTDQSATAA
+252 AA

-291 DGALSG
+291 DGALSD

-302 QYDVYYYNA
+302 QYDVYYYNSG
-311 ALRTVWVYTD
+311 LRTVWVYTD

-397 IASTKAASSSSTSS
+397 IASTKAASSSSTSG

-445 VSVAVTQSGTTLSAI
+445 VSVTVTQSGTTLSAI

-539 YAFVTQATSKTDGS
+539 YAFVTQATSKTDGN

>member
-1 MKLPLLKRS
+1 M
-10 APSAAGEPSAAKKK
+10 KK
-24 RPSLKKLLA
+24 RLSAL
-33 LAAAAALVIGLGGR
+33 LAAALAVSMLTLPAGAVSQSTALETIQALGILAGDSQGNLNLSSAVTRAEFVTMMTAASSYKDTVGSGYGVSLFKDVKSSHWASEYIRLAVEQNWMTGYTDGTFRPGR
-47 TLLGGGAQAAKTGD
+47 TITLEEACTALLRLLGYDASSLAGSFP
-61 GGYTTA
+61 TA
-67 QVTRRDVTAAIT
+67 QLSKAGAVGLLDDVTAKQ
-79 GSGTL
+79 GQTL
-84 EAADSYNVTTL
+84 TRQDCVTLFYHLLLAETKAGAVYGTTL
-95 LEDTIL
+95 GYTIK
-101 TANFEEGDQVEE
+101 NNE
-113 GTVLYTLDSS
+113 
-123 DADSSLEQSE
+123 
-133 ISLQQAQRSYSSQL
+133 
-147 EDQAD
+147 
-152 LNVAATAAGQVWS
+152 
-165 VDVEVGDEIQA
+165 VDY
-176 GQTVATIRDSA
+176 
-187 TMELKV
+187 
-193 PFPADDAAG
+193 
-202 FSLGQSA
+202 
-209 AVTLDS
+209 
-215 TFETL
+215 
-220 SGTITKV
+220 
-227 NGNTEVRSGN
+227 
-237 VQVRTVT
+237 
-244 IAVTNPGG
+244 
-252 LSTDQSATAA
+252 AA

-291 DGALSG
+291 DGALSD

-302 QYDVYYYNA
+302 QYDVYYYNSG
-311 ALRTVWVYTD
+311 LRTVWVYTD

-460 PRRSLSGTVNS
+460 SKRSLSGTVNS

-539 YAFVTQATSKTDGS
+539 YAFVTQAISKTDGS

>member
-1 MKLPLLKRS
+1 MKLPLLKRP
-10 APSAAGEPSAAKKK
+10 APSAAGGPSTAKKK
-24 RPSLKKLLA
+24 RPSLKKLGKKKLLA

-133 ISLQQAQRSYSSQL
+133 ISLQQAQRSYSRQL

-165 VDVEVGDEIQA
+165 VDVEVGDEVQA

-193 PFPADDAAG
+193 PFPTDDAAS
-202 FSLGQSA
+202 FSL
-209 AVTLDS
+209 
-215 TFETL
+215 
-220 SGTITKV
+220 
-227 NGNTEVRSGN
+227 
-237 VQVRTVT
+237 
-244 IAVTNPGG
+244 
-252 LSTDQSATAA
+252 
-262 VVSADTKGPYVADNG
+262 
-277 GGLTLPFTPTAVYV
+277 
-291 DGALSG
+291 G

-445 VSVAVTQSGTTLSAI
+445 VSIAVTQSGTTLSAI

-495 YARIYPSRLA
+495 YTRIYPSRLA

-539 YAFVTQATSKTDGS
+539 YAFVTQATSKTDGN

>member
-1 MKLPLLKRS
+1 MR
-10 APSAAGEPSAAKKK
+10 
-24 RPSLKKLLA
+24 KKLSAL
-33 LAAAAALVIGLGGR
+33 LAAALAVSMLTLPAGAVSQSTALETIQALGILAGDSQGNLNLSSAVTRAEFVTMMTAASSYKDTVGSGYGVSLFKDVKSSHWASEYIRLAVEQNWMTGYTDGTFRPGR
-47 TLLGGGAQAAKTGD
+47 TITLEEACTALLRLLGYDASSLAGSFP
-61 GGYTTA
+61 TA
-67 QVTRRDVTAAIT
+67 QLSKAGAVGLLDDVTAKQ
-79 GSGTL
+79 GQTL
-84 EAADSYNVTTL
+84 TRQDCVTLFYHLLLAETKAGAVYGTTL
-95 LEDTIL
+95 
-101 TANFEEGDQVEE
+101 GY
-113 GTVLYTLDSS
+113 TVKNNEVDY
-123 DADSSLEQSE
+123 
-133 ISLQQAQRSYSSQL
+133 
-147 EDQAD
+147 
-152 LNVAATAAGQVWS
+152 AT
-165 VDVEVGDEIQA
+165 
-176 GQTVATIRDSA
+176 
-187 TMELKV
+187 
-193 PFPADDAAG
+193 
-202 FSLGQSA
+202 
-209 AVTLDS
+209 
-215 TFETL
+215 
-220 SGTITKV
+220 
-227 NGNTEVRSGN
+227 
-237 VQVRTVT
+237 
-244 IAVTNPGG
+244 
-252 LSTDQSATAA
+252 

-291 DGALSG
+291 DGALSD

-302 QYDVYYYNA
+302 QYDVYYYNSG
-311 ALRTVWVYTD
+311 LRTVWVYTD

-460 PRRSLSGTVNS
+460 SRRSLSGTVNS

-539 YAFVTQATSKTDGS
+539 YAFVTQATSKTDGN

>member
-1 MKLPLLKRS
+1 MR
-10 APSAAGEPSAAKKK
+10 
-24 RPSLKKLLA
+24 KKLSAL
-33 LAAAAALVIGLGGR
+33 LAAALAVSMLTLPAGAVSQSTALETIQALGILAGDSQGNLNLSSAVTRAEFVTMMTAASSYKDTVGSGYGVSLFKDVKSSHWASEYIRLAVEQNWMTGYTDGTFRPGHTITLEEACTALLR
-47 TLLGGGAQAAKTGD
+47 LLGYDASSLAGSFP
-61 GGYTTA
+61 TA
-67 QVTRRDVTAAIT
+67 QLSKAGAVGLLDDVTAKQ
-79 GSGTL
+79 GQTL
-84 EAADSYNVTTL
+84 TRQDCVTLFYNLLLAETRAGAVYGTTL
-95 LEDTIL
+95 
-101 TANFEEGDQVEE
+101 GY
-113 GTVLYTLDSS
+113 TVKNN
-123 DADSSLEQSE
+123 E
-133 ISLQQAQRSYSSQL
+133 
-147 EDQAD
+147 
-152 LNVAATAAGQVWS
+152 
-165 VDVEVGDEIQA
+165 VDY
-176 GQTVATIRDSA
+176 
-187 TMELKV
+187 
-193 PFPADDAAG
+193 
-202 FSLGQSA
+202 
-209 AVTLDS
+209 
-215 TFETL
+215 
-220 SGTITKV
+220 
-227 NGNTEVRSGN
+227 
-237 VQVRTVT
+237 
-244 IAVTNPGG
+244 
-252 LSTDQSATAA
+252 AA

-329 LSPSKTA
+329 LSPSKTS

-397 IASTKAASSSSTSS
+397 IASTKAASSSSTSGS
-411 SSTTSAQAQT
+411 SNATAQAQT

-427 GTVRTF
+427 GAVRTF

-460 PRRSLSGTVNS
+460 SRRSLSGTVNS

-539 YAFVTQATSKTDGS
+539 YAFVTQAISKTDGS

>member
-1 MKLPLLKRS
+1 MR
-10 APSAAGEPSAAKKK
+10 
-24 RPSLKKLLA
+24 KKLSAL
-33 LAAAAALVIGLGGR
+33 LAAALAVSMLTLPAGAVSQSTALETVRALGILAGDSQGNLNLSSAVTRAEFVTMMTAASSYKDTVGSGYGVSLFKDVKSSHWASEYIRLAVEQNWMTGYTDGTFRPGR
-47 TLLGGGAQAAKTGD
+47 TITLEEACTALLRLLGYDASSLAGSFP
-61 GGYTTA
+61 TA
-67 QVTRRDVTAAIT
+67 QLSKAGAVGLLDDVTAKQ
-79 GSGTL
+79 GQTL
-84 EAADSYNVTTL
+84 TRQDCVTLFYHLLLAETKAGAVYGTTL
-95 LEDTIL
+95 GYTIK
-101 TANFEEGDQVEE
+101 NNEVD
-113 GTVLYTLDSS
+113 Y
-123 DADSSLEQSE
+123 
-133 ISLQQAQRSYSSQL
+133 
-147 EDQAD
+147 
-152 LNVAATAAGQVWS
+152 AT
-165 VDVEVGDEIQA
+165 
-176 GQTVATIRDSA
+176 
-187 TMELKV
+187 
-193 PFPADDAAG
+193 
-202 FSLGQSA
+202 
-209 AVTLDS
+209 
-215 TFETL
+215 
-220 SGTITKV
+220 
-227 NGNTEVRSGN
+227 
-237 VQVRTVT
+237 
-244 IAVTNPGG
+244 
-252 LSTDQSATAA
+252 

-311 ALRTVWVYTD
+311 ALRSVWVYTD

-336 PTSATVAGVTYS
+336 PASATVAGVTYS

-397 IASTKAASSSSTSS
+397 IASTKAASSSSTSGS
-411 SSTTSAQAQT
+411 SNATAQAQT

-427 GTVRTF
+427 GAVRTF

-460 PRRSLSGTVNS
+460 SKRSLSGTVNS

-505 GYSLTDDDVLFYSL
+505 GYSLTGDDVLFYSL

-539 YAFVTQATSKTDGS
+539 YAFVTQATSKTDGN

-567 HSVSGQQTYSVKV
+567 HSISGQQTYSVKV

>member
-1 MKLPLLKRS
+1 MR
-10 APSAAGEPSAAKKK
+10 
-24 RPSLKKLLA
+24 KKLSAL
-33 LAAAAALVIGLGGR
+33 LAAALAVSMLTLPAGAVSQSTALETIQALGILAGDSQGNLNLSSAVTRAEFVTMMTAASSYKDTVGSGYGVSLFKDVKSSHWASEYIRLAVEQNWMTGYTDGTFRPGR
-47 TLLGGGAQAAKTGD
+47 TITLEEACTALLRLLGYDASTLAGSFPTAQLSKAGAVGLLDDVAAKQGQTLTRQDCVTLFYHLLLADTKAGAVY
-61 GGYTTA
+61 GTTLGYT
-67 QVTRRDVTAAIT
+67 VKNNEVD
-79 GSGTL
+79 
-84 EAADSYNVTTL
+84 Y
-95 LEDTIL
+95 
-101 TANFEEGDQVEE
+101 
-113 GTVLYTLDSS
+113 
-123 DADSSLEQSE
+123 
-133 ISLQQAQRSYSSQL
+133 
-147 EDQAD
+147 
-152 LNVAATAAGQVWS
+152 AT
-165 VDVEVGDEIQA
+165 
-176 GQTVATIRDSA
+176 
-187 TMELKV
+187 
-193 PFPADDAAG
+193 
-202 FSLGQSA
+202 
-209 AVTLDS
+209 
-215 TFETL
+215 
-220 SGTITKV
+220 
-227 NGNTEVRSGN
+227 
-237 VQVRTVT
+237 
-244 IAVTNPGG
+244 
-252 LSTDQSATAA
+252 

-291 DGALSG
+291 DGALSD

-311 ALRTVWVYTD
+311 GLRSVWVYTD

-460 PRRSLSGTVNS
+460 SRRSLSGTVNS

-539 YAFVTQATSKTDGS
+539 YAFVTQATSKTDGN

-631 GSQQGYYPTTLSA
+631 SGQQGYYPTTLSA

>member
-1 MKLPLLKRS
+1 MR
-10 APSAAGEPSAAKKK
+10 
-24 RPSLKKLLA
+24 KKLSAL
-33 LAAAAALVIGLGGR
+33 LAAALAVSMLTLPAGAVSQSTALETIQALGILAGDSQGNLNLSSAVTRAEFVTMMTAASSYKDTVGSGYGVSLFKDVKSSHWASEYIRLAVEQNWMTGYTDGTFRPGR
-47 TLLGGGAQAAKTGD
+47 TITLEEACTALLRLLGYDASSLAGSFP
-61 GGYTTA
+61 TA
-67 QVTRRDVTAAIT
+67 QLSKAGAVGLLDDVTAKQ
-79 GSGTL
+79 GQTL
-84 EAADSYNVTTL
+84 TRQDCVTLFYHLLLAETKAGAVYGTTL
-95 LEDTIL
+95 
-101 TANFEEGDQVEE
+101 GY
-113 GTVLYTLDSS
+113 TVKNNEVDY
-123 DADSSLEQSE
+123 
-133 ISLQQAQRSYSSQL
+133 
-147 EDQAD
+147 
-152 LNVAATAAGQVWS
+152 AT
-165 VDVEVGDEIQA
+165 
-176 GQTVATIRDSA
+176 
-187 TMELKV
+187 
-193 PFPADDAAG
+193 
-202 FSLGQSA
+202 
-209 AVTLDS
+209 
-215 TFETL
+215 
-220 SGTITKV
+220 
-227 NGNTEVRSGN
+227 
-237 VQVRTVT
+237 
-244 IAVTNPGG
+244 
-252 LSTDQSATAA
+252 

-291 DGALSG
+291 DGALSD

-311 ALRTVWVYTD
+311 GLRTVWVYTD

-460 PRRSLSGTVNS
+460 SKRSLSGTVNS

-539 YAFVTQATSKTDGS
+539 YAFVTQATSKTDGN

-616 SKYALAEDVTVLLRD
+616 SKYALAEDVMVLLRD
-631 GSQQGYYPTTLSA
+631 SGQQGYYSTTLSA
-644 VNSTDYSLVGWYDN
+644 INSTDYSLVGWYDN

>member
-1 MKLPLLKRS
+1 MR
-10 APSAAGEPSAAKKK
+10 
-24 RPSLKKLLA
+24 KKLSAL
-33 LAAAAALVIGLGGR
+33 LAAALAVSMLTLPAGAVSQSTALETIQALGILAGDSQGNLNLSSAVTRAEFVTMMTAASSYKDTVGSGYGVSLFKDVKSSHWASEYIRLAVEQNWMTGYTDGTFRPGR
-47 TLLGGGAQAAKTGD
+47 TITLEEACTALLRLLGYDSSSLAGSFP
-61 GGYTTA
+61 TA
-67 QVTRRDVTAAIT
+67 QLSKAGSVGLLDDVTAKQ
-79 GSGTL
+79 GQTL
-84 EAADSYNVTTL
+84 TRQDCVTLFYNLLLADTKDGPVYGTTL
-95 LEDTIL
+95 GYTIK
-101 TANFEEGDQVEE
+101 NNEVD
-113 GTVLYTLDSS
+113 Y
-123 DADSSLEQSE
+123 
-133 ISLQQAQRSYSSQL
+133 
-147 EDQAD
+147 
-152 LNVAATAAGQVWS
+152 AT
-165 VDVEVGDEIQA
+165 
-176 GQTVATIRDSA
+176 
-187 TMELKV
+187 
-193 PFPADDAAG
+193 
-202 FSLGQSA
+202 
-209 AVTLDS
+209 
-215 TFETL
+215 
-220 SGTITKV
+220 
-227 NGNTEVRSGN
+227 
-237 VQVRTVT
+237 
-244 IAVTNPGG
+244 
-252 LSTDQSATAA
+252 
-262 VVSADTKGPYVADNG
+262 VVSADTKGPYVASASRT
-277 GGLTLPFTPTAVYV
+277 LELPFSAASATVYR
-291 DGALSG
+291 DGDLSS
-297 QSQVK
+297 QSQVQ
-302 QYDVYYYNA
+302 QYDVYYYNFG
-311 ALRTVWVYTD
+311 LRTVWVYSD

-374 GMDGDIVDVVSAQ
+374 GIDGDIVDVVSAQ

-397 IASTKAASSSSTSS
+397 VASSKAASSSSTSS

-460 PRRSLSGTVNS
+460 SRRSLSGTVNS